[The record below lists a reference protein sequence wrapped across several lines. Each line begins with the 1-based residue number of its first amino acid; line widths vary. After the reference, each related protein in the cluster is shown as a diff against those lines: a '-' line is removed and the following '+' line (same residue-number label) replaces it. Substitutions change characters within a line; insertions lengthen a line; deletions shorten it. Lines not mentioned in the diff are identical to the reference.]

1 MSILLNSSKQHQ
13 APDWAK
19 PEKNRPIILKSNP
32 SEQLNTT
39 HCLARALAKSCVQNH
54 TKDIELWLQ
63 NRTLL
68 VRDEVYEY
76 GWQQHHC
83 DLVELTTKQQIL

>member
-19 PEKNRPIILKSNP
+19 PEKNRPIILKSSP

-39 HCLARALAKSCVQNH
+39 HCLARALAKSCVHNH
-54 TKDIELWLQ
+54 TKDIELWFQ

-68 VRDEVYEY
+68 VRDEVYEIF
-76 GWQQHHC
+76 H
-83 DLVELTTKQQIL
+83 T